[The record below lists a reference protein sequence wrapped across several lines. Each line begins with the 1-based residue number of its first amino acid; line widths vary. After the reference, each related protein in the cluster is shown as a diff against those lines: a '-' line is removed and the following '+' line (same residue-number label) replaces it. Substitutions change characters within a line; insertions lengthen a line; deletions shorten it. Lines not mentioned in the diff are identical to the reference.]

1 MTDIPANALIVV
13 VEDDVFERM
22 GASSMFLDAGY
33 RVLEAG
39 DAHEALRFFD
49 TNADIS
55 LLFTDLSMPGSMSGS
70 DLARHVAERWPR
82 VGIIMAS
89 GRPRPHKLPLSMLF
103 HDKPYAPGAVLRQAR
118 EMTSQLGVS
127 R

>member
-22 GASSMFLDAGY
+22 GAS
-33 RVLEAG
+33 
-39 DAHEALRFFD
+39 
-49 TNADIS
+49 
-55 LLFTDLSMPGSMSGS
+55 
-70 DLARHVAERWPR
+70 ERWPR

-103 HDKPYAPGAVLRQAR
+103 HDKPYAPAAVLRQAR
-118 EMTSQLGVS
+118 EMTSQLG
-127 R
+127 